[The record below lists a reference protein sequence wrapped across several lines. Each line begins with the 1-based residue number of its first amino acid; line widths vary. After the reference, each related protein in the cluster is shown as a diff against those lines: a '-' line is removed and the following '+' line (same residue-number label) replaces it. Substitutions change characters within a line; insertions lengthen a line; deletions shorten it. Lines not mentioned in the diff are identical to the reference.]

1 MGDRN
6 EAIVRRFAISEEN
19 YVEVDNTFEISQW
32 GSTKEQDYEFQIA
45 FDLVAEGEKKINIRQ
60 VDDLFLA
67 IGYTM
72 QDSELENIF
81 DKCLPEPDGKFTCDV
96 LLEGKSEVPH
106 KSEIANLFKSIKF
119 VSVIHR
125 QHFKLSSADSL
136 AWHHH

>member
-6 EAIVRRFAISEEN
+6 EAIVKRFAISEEN

-32 GSTKEQDYEFQIA
+32 GTTKEQDYEFQIA

-81 DKCLPEPDGKFTCDV
+81 DKCLPEPDEKFTCDV
-96 LLEGKSEVPH
+96 LLEGKFECFISRILLT
-106 KSEIANLFKSIKF
+106 SSSQSNSI
-119 VSVIHR
+119 R
-125 QHFKLSSADSL
+125 NG
-136 AWHHH
+136 